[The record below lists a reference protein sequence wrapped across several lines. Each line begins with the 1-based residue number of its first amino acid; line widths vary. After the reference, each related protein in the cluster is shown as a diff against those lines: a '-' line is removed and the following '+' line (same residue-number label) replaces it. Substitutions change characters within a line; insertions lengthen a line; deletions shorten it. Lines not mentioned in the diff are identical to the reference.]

1 MTLGGSHTGRAGE
14 EPTEKCRLGFTPTGS
29 SSLSASFET
38 FSSPCAL
45 WPLCEALFGLTR
57 FPRQKCYSPTT
68 TGALWQVLTSE
79 QAIVVYDR
87 GRAFPDRLTQRTHA
101 QYVDYARRMLL
112 AYQHGVGQTRRELHR
127 SVEGILANEPDCD
140 SRRIQAFCKLLDE
153 AGEFDTDRGGHAAKL
168 RLAVFDLAAPL
179 QPLVE
184 SRDQLFENTEAEVKA
199 MIAQRLGQPW
209 EEIEA
214 ELYADVMDFHRLTA
228 FSGYA
233 DAGALLRRYNVAQ
246 LQAAL
251 YRAERLVV
259 TASEDFKT
267 ILRYAKLAKL
277 LHDIRRLPPQAGSL
291 CHQPPSL
298 SGRGQGEGKAPVVA
312 AKSHP
317 LPTLSLEGRGVKA
330 PLYVIELS
338 GPASVLRETR
348 RYGVNFARF
357 LPALLACEGWTM
369 QARLRTPWGG
379 TALLALSSRDG
390 VSSTMPPPEE
400 FDSSVE
406 EKFAGKFG
414 PERDGWRLDR
424 EGEVLF
430 EGQSV
435 FVPDFAFRHDDGT
448 EVLFEIVG
456 FWTPEY
462 LEKKRETLR
471 RFRDRRIY
479 LAVAEHCLPEG
490 ASVSEDVVV
499 YKTALK
505 LEPVLA
511 LLERVRQERANI
523 LHQCGA
529 MPPPTE

>member
-1 MTLGGSHTGRAGE
+1 M
-14 EPTEKCRLGFTPTGS
+14 
-29 SSLSASFET
+29 
-38 FSSPCAL
+38 
-45 WPLCEALFGLTR
+45 
-57 FPRQKCYSPTT
+57 
-68 TGALWQVLTSE
+68 LTSE
-79 QAIVVYDR
+79 QAIVVYER

-101 QYVDYARRMLL
+101 HYVDYARRMLL
-112 AYQHGVGQTRRELHR
+112 AYQHGIGQTRRELHR

-153 AGEFDTDRGGHAAKL
+153 TAEFDTDRRGNAAKL
-168 RLAVFDLAAPL
+168 RLQVFDLAAPL

-199 MIAQRLGQPW
+199 TIAQRLGRPW
-209 EEIEA
+209 DEIEA
-214 ELYADVMDFHRLTA
+214 ELYADVIDFHRLTA
-228 FSGYA
+228 FEGYA
-233 DAGALLRRYNVAQ
+233 DAAALLRRYNVAQ

-251 YRAERLVV
+251 YRAESLVV
-259 TASEDFKT
+259 TATDDFKT

-298 SGRGQGEGKAPVVA
+298 SGRGQGEGAAPPLT

-317 LPTLSLEGRGVKA
+317 HPTLSLEGRGVKA
-330 PLYVIELS
+330 PTSALLGSERGGPGIPPEQQRDGGTGILPVTRYRIELS

-357 LPALLACEGWTM
+357 LPALLACDGWTM
-369 QARLRTPWGG
+369 QATLRTPWGG
-379 TALLALSSRDG
+379 RATLALTNRDG
-390 VSSTMPPPEE
+390 LTSTMPPPEE

-406 EKFAGKFG
+406 EKFAARFG
-414 PERDGWRLDR
+414 AER
-424 EGEVLF
+424 EGWSLRREAEVLV

-435 FVPDFAFRHDDGT
+435 FVPDFAFRHHDGT
-448 EVLFEIVG
+448 EVLLEIVG

-462 LEKKRETLR
+462 LAKKRETLR
-471 RFRDRRIY
+471 RFRGRRIY

-490 ASVSEDVVV
+490 ATVSEDVVV

-505 LEPVLA
+505 PEPILA
-511 LLERVRQERANI
+511 LLERARGQRQAEGASAATRGPRTASIEPRA
-523 LHQCGA
+523 
-529 MPPPTE
+529 

>member
-1 MTLGGSHTGRAGE
+1 MGAGSR
-14 EPTEKCRLGFTPTGS
+14 
-29 SSLSASFET
+29 
-38 FSSPCAL
+38 
-45 WPLCEALFGLTR
+45 
-57 FPRQKCYSPTT
+57 
-68 TGALWQVLTSE
+68 WQVLTSE
-79 QAIVVYDR
+79 QAIVLYEG
-87 GRAFPDRLTQRTHA
+87 GRAFPDRLTQRAHA

-112 AYQHGVGQTRRELHR
+112 AYQHGAGQTRRELHR

-140 SRRIQAFCKLLDE
+140 TRRVQAFCKLLDE

-168 RLAVFDLAAPL
+168 RLEVFDLAAPL

-184 SRDQLFENTEAEVKA
+184 SRDQLFENTESEAKA
-199 MIAQRLGQPW
+199 HIAQRLGRPW
-209 EEIEA
+209 PEIEA
-214 ELYADVMDFHRLTA
+214 ELYADVMDFHRLAA

-233 DAGALLRRYNVAQ
+233 DAGTLLRRYNVAQ

-267 ILRYAKLAKL
+267 ILRYAKLARV
-277 LHDIRRLPPQAGSL
+277 LHDIRRIVGGASLPRY
-291 CHQPPSL
+291 C
-298 SGRGQGEGKAPVVA
+298 
-312 AKSHP
+312 
-317 LPTLSLEGRGVKA
+317 
-330 PLYVIELS
+330 IELS

-369 QARLRTPWGG
+369 QATLRTPWGG
-379 TALLALSSRDG
+379 KATLALTSRDG

-462 LEKKRETLR
+462 LAKKRETLR
-471 RFRDRRIY
+471 RFRGRRIY
-479 LAVAEHCLPEG
+479 LAVAERCLPEG

-511 LLERVRQERANI
+511 LLERARRREGPMTNDQ
-523 LHQCGA
+523 
-529 MPPPTE
+529 